1 MEKETS
7 SALFPLSV
15 NVLPGAYLPLQIF
28 EPRYID
34 MVSECLANSEGFCIV
49 LFKDDENEENKEYL
63 SHHNIATYVE
73 IVDFNKLDNG
83 LLGITVQG
91 KHKIRIEDVWK
102 QEDELLLGK
111 IEKINEEDDNLSNEP
126 EYLDLWNMVKEIT
139 NHPEIKKILEGG
151 RRINYGA
158 RALNEGGIQSL
169 PKLTFPGGMLTG
181 CEAGFLNVPKIKG
194 THLAMKSGMIA
205 ANAIFENI
213 GKKEEVDNYQSL
225 IIDHFFK

>member
-63 SHHNIATYVE
+63 PHHNIATYVE

-91 KHKIRIEDVWK
+91 KYKIRIEDVWK

-111 IEKINEEDDNLSNEP
+111 IEKINEEDDDLSNEP

-139 NHPEIKKILEGG
+139 NHPEIKKLNLDLDLNSSISVCYILASVLPLRPQEKQTILE
-151 RRINYGA
+151 
-158 RALNEGGIQSL
+158 
-169 PKLTFPGGMLTG
+169 
-181 CEAGFLNVPKIKG
+181 
-194 THLAMKSGMIA
+194 
-205 ANAIFENI
+205 FENNRD
-213 GKKEEVDNYQSL
+213 KLDYLKAL
-225 IIDHFFK
+225 IKRLGG

>member
-49 LFKDDENEENKEYL
+49 LFKDDENEENNEYL
-63 SHHNIATYVE
+63 SYHDIATYVE

-91 KHKIRIEDVWK
+91 KYKIRIEDVWK

-126 EYLDLWNMVKEIT
+126 EYLDLWNMVIEIT
-139 NHPEIKKILEGG
+139 NHPEIKKLNLDLDLNSSISVCYILASVLPLRPQEKQTILEFDNNRDKLDYLKALIKRLGG
-151 RRINYGA
+151 
-158 RALNEGGIQSL
+158 
-169 PKLTFPGGMLTG
+169 
-181 CEAGFLNVPKIKG
+181 
-194 THLAMKSGMIA
+194 
-205 ANAIFENI
+205 
-213 GKKEEVDNYQSL
+213 
-225 IIDHFFK
+225 

>member
-1 MEKETS
+1 MEKVSS

-49 LFKDDENEENKEYL
+49 LFKDDENEENNEHLPYH
-63 SHHNIATYVE
+63 SIATYVE

-111 IEKINEEDDNLSNEP
+111 IEKINEEDDNLSNDP

-139 NHPEIKKILEGG
+139 NHPEIKKLNLDLDLKSSISVCYILASVLPLRPQEKQTILE
-151 RRINYGA
+151 
-158 RALNEGGIQSL
+158 
-169 PKLTFPGGMLTG
+169 
-181 CEAGFLNVPKIKG
+181 
-194 THLAMKSGMIA
+194 
-205 ANAIFENI
+205 FENNRD
-213 GKKEEVDNYQSL
+213 KLDYLKAL
-225 IIDHFFK
+225 IKRLGG

>member
-63 SHHNIATYVE
+63 PHHNIATYVE

-91 KHKIRIEDVWK
+91 KYKIKIEDVWK

-111 IEKINEEDDNLSNEP
+111 IEKINEEDENLSNEP

-139 NHPEIKKILEGG
+139 NHPEIKKLNLDLDLNSSISVCYILASVLPLRPQEKQTILE
-151 RRINYGA
+151 
-158 RALNEGGIQSL
+158 
-169 PKLTFPGGMLTG
+169 
-181 CEAGFLNVPKIKG
+181 
-194 THLAMKSGMIA
+194 
-205 ANAIFENI
+205 FENNRD
-213 GKKEEVDNYQSL
+213 KLDYLKAL
-225 IIDHFFK
+225 IKRLGG

>member
-63 SHHNIATYVE
+63 PHHNIATYVE

-91 KHKIRIEDVWK
+91 KYKIRIEEAWK
-102 QEDELLLGK
+102 QQDELLLGK
-111 IEKINEEDDNLSNEP
+111 IEKMKEEDDNLSNEP

-139 NHPEIKKILEGG
+139 NHPEIKKLNLDLDLNSSISVCYILASVLPLRPQEKQTILE
-151 RRINYGA
+151 
-158 RALNEGGIQSL
+158 
-169 PKLTFPGGMLTG
+169 
-181 CEAGFLNVPKIKG
+181 
-194 THLAMKSGMIA
+194 
-205 ANAIFENI
+205 FENNRD
-213 GKKEEVDNYQSL
+213 KLDYLKAL
-225 IIDHFFK
+225 IKRLGG

>member
-1 MEKETS
+1 MEKVSS

-49 LFKDDENEENKEYL
+49 LFKDDENEENNEYL
-63 SHHNIATYVE
+63 SYHDIATYVE

-111 IEKINEEDDNLSNEP
+111 IEKINEEDDNLSNDP

-139 NHPEIKKILEGG
+139 NHPEIKKLNLNLDLNSSISVCYILASVLPLRPQEKQTILEFESNRDKLDYLKALIKRLGG
-151 RRINYGA
+151 
-158 RALNEGGIQSL
+158 
-169 PKLTFPGGMLTG
+169 
-181 CEAGFLNVPKIKG
+181 
-194 THLAMKSGMIA
+194 
-205 ANAIFENI
+205 
-213 GKKEEVDNYQSL
+213 
-225 IIDHFFK
+225 

>member
-34 MVSECLANSEGFCIV
+34 MISECLANSEGFCIV

-63 SHHNIATYVE
+63 PHHNIATYVE

-91 KHKIRIEDVWK
+91 KYKIRIEDVWK

-111 IEKINEEDDNLSNEP
+111 IEKINEEDDNLSDEP

-139 NHPEIKKILEGG
+139 NHPEIKKLNLDLDLNSSISVCYILASVLPLRPQEKQTILE
-151 RRINYGA
+151 
-158 RALNEGGIQSL
+158 
-169 PKLTFPGGMLTG
+169 
-181 CEAGFLNVPKIKG
+181 
-194 THLAMKSGMIA
+194 
-205 ANAIFENI
+205 FENNRD
-213 GKKEEVDNYQSL
+213 KLDYLKAL
-225 IIDHFFK
+225 IKRLGG

>member
-49 LFKDDENEENKEYL
+49 LFKDDENEENKDYL
-63 SHHNIATYVE
+63 PHHNIATYVE

-83 LLGITVQG
+83 LLGITVKG

-139 NHPEIKKILEGG
+139 NHPEIKKLNLDLDLNSSISVCYILASVLPLRPQEKQTILE
-151 RRINYGA
+151 
-158 RALNEGGIQSL
+158 
-169 PKLTFPGGMLTG
+169 
-181 CEAGFLNVPKIKG
+181 
-194 THLAMKSGMIA
+194 
-205 ANAIFENI
+205 FENNRD
-213 GKKEEVDNYQSL
+213 KLDYLKAL
-225 IIDHFFK
+225 IKRLGG

>member
-63 SHHNIATYVE
+63 PHHNIATYVE

-91 KHKIRIEDVWK
+91 KYKIRIEDVWK

-139 NHPEIKKILEGG
+139 NHPEIKKLNLDLDLKSSISVCYILASVLPLRPQEKQTILE
-151 RRINYGA
+151 
-158 RALNEGGIQSL
+158 
-169 PKLTFPGGMLTG
+169 
-181 CEAGFLNVPKIKG
+181 
-194 THLAMKSGMIA
+194 
-205 ANAIFENI
+205 FENNRD
-213 GKKEEVDNYQSL
+213 KLDYLKAL
-225 IIDHFFK
+225 IKRLGG

>member
-49 LFKDDENEENKEYL
+49 LFKDDENEENKDYL
-63 SHHNIATYVE
+63 PHHNIATYVE

-91 KHKIRIEDVWK
+91 KYKIKIEDVWK

-139 NHPEIKKILEGG
+139 NHPEIKKLNLDLDLNSSISVCYILASVLPLRPQEKQTILE
-151 RRINYGA
+151 
-158 RALNEGGIQSL
+158 
-169 PKLTFPGGMLTG
+169 
-181 CEAGFLNVPKIKG
+181 
-194 THLAMKSGMIA
+194 
-205 ANAIFENI
+205 FENNRD
-213 GKKEEVDNYQSL
+213 KLDYLKAL
-225 IIDHFFK
+225 IKRLGG

>member
-63 SHHNIATYVE
+63 PHHNIATYVE

-91 KHKIRIEDVWK
+91 KYKIKIEDVWK

-139 NHPEIKKILEGG
+139 NHPEIKKLNLDLDLNSSISVCYILASVLPLRPQEKQTILE
-151 RRINYGA
+151 
-158 RALNEGGIQSL
+158 
-169 PKLTFPGGMLTG
+169 
-181 CEAGFLNVPKIKG
+181 
-194 THLAMKSGMIA
+194 
-205 ANAIFENI
+205 FENNRD
-213 GKKEEVDNYQSL
+213 KLDYLKAL
-225 IIDHFFK
+225 IKRLGG

>member
-49 LFKDDENEENKEYL
+49 LFKDDEIEENKEYL
-63 SHHNIATYVE
+63 PHHNIATYVE

-91 KHKIRIEDVWK
+91 KYKIRIEDVWK

-111 IEKINEEDDNLSNEP
+111 IEKINEEDDNLSNDP

-139 NHPEIKKILEGG
+139 NHPEIKKLNLDLDLNSSISVCYILASVLPLRPQEKQTILE
-151 RRINYGA
+151 
-158 RALNEGGIQSL
+158 
-169 PKLTFPGGMLTG
+169 
-181 CEAGFLNVPKIKG
+181 
-194 THLAMKSGMIA
+194 
-205 ANAIFENI
+205 FENNRD
-213 GKKEEVDNYQSL
+213 KLDYLKAL
-225 IIDHFFK
+225 IKRLGG

>member
-49 LFKDDENEENKEYL
+49 LFKDEEKEENNEFLPY
-63 SHHNIATYVE
+63 HNIATYVE

-91 KHKIRIEDVWK
+91 KYKIRIEEAWK
-102 QEDELLLGK
+102 QQDELLLGK

-139 NHPEIKKILEGG
+139 NHPEIKK
-151 RRINYGA
+151 
-158 RALNEGGIQSL
+158 LNL
-169 PKLTFPGGMLTG
+169 DLD
-181 CEAGFLNVPKIKG
+181 LNSSISAVSY
-194 THLAMKSGMIA
+194 THLTLPTKA
-205 ANAIFENI
+205 
-213 GKKEEVDNYQSL
+213 
-225 IIDHFFK
+225 

>member
-1 MEKETS
+1 MEKVSS

-63 SHHNIATYVE
+63 PHHNIATYVE

-91 KHKIRIEDVWK
+91 KYKIRIEDVWK

-111 IEKINEEDDNLSNEP
+111 IEKINEEDDNLSNDP

-139 NHPEIKKILEGG
+139 NHPGIKKLTLDLDLKSSISVCYILASVLPLRPQEKQTILE
-151 RRINYGA
+151 
-158 RALNEGGIQSL
+158 
-169 PKLTFPGGMLTG
+169 
-181 CEAGFLNVPKIKG
+181 
-194 THLAMKSGMIA
+194 
-205 ANAIFENI
+205 FENNRD
-213 GKKEEVDNYQSL
+213 KLDYLKAL
-225 IIDHFFK
+225 IKRLGG

>member
-49 LFKDDENEENKEYL
+49 LFKDHFNEENNDYL
-63 SHHNIATYVE
+63 PHHKIATYVE

-91 KHKIRIEDVWK
+91 KYKIRIKDVWK
-102 QEDELLLGK
+102 KEDEL
-111 IEKINEEDDNLSNEP
+111 
-126 EYLDLWNMVKEIT
+126 
-139 NHPEIKKILEGG
+139 
-151 RRINYGA
+151 
-158 RALNEGGIQSL
+158 
-169 PKLTFPGGMLTG
+169 
-181 CEAGFLNVPKIKG
+181 
-194 THLAMKSGMIA
+194 
-205 ANAIFENI
+205 
-213 GKKEEVDNYQSL
+213 
-225 IIDHFFK
+225 

>member
-63 SHHNIATYVE
+63 PHHNIATYVE

-91 KHKIRIEDVWK
+91 KYKIRIEDVWK

-111 IEKINEEDDNLSNEP
+111 IEKINEEDDNLSNDP
-126 EYLDLWNMVKEIT
+126 EYLDLWNMVKEII
-139 NHPEIKKILEGG
+139 NHPEIKKLNLDLDLKSSISVCYILASVLPLRPQEKQTILE
-151 RRINYGA
+151 
-158 RALNEGGIQSL
+158 
-169 PKLTFPGGMLTG
+169 
-181 CEAGFLNVPKIKG
+181 
-194 THLAMKSGMIA
+194 
-205 ANAIFENI
+205 FENNRD
-213 GKKEEVDNYQSL
+213 KLDYLKAL
-225 IIDHFFK
+225 IKRLGG

>member
-49 LFKDDENEENKEYL
+49 LFKDDDNEENKEYL
-63 SHHNIATYVE
+63 PHHNIATYVE

-91 KHKIRIEDVWK
+91 KYKIRIEDVWK
-102 QEDELLLGK
+102 QEDELLIGK

-139 NHPEIKKILEGG
+139 NHPEIKKLNLDLDLNSSISVCYILASVLPLRPQEKQTILE
-151 RRINYGA
+151 
-158 RALNEGGIQSL
+158 
-169 PKLTFPGGMLTG
+169 
-181 CEAGFLNVPKIKG
+181 
-194 THLAMKSGMIA
+194 
-205 ANAIFENI
+205 FENNRD
-213 GKKEEVDNYQSL
+213 KLDYLKAL
-225 IIDHFFK
+225 IKRLGG

>member
-1 MEKETS
+1 MNKEIIS
-7 SALFPLSV
+7 PLFPLTI
-15 NVLPGAYLPLQIF
+15 NVLPGAFLPLQIF

-49 LFKDDENEENKEYL
+49 LFKDEENEENKEYL
-63 SHHNIATYVE
+63 PHHNIATYVE

-91 KHKIRIEDVWK
+91 KYKIKIEDVWK

-139 NHPEIKKILEGG
+139 NHPEIKKLNLDLDLNSSISVCYVLASVLPLRPQEKQTILE
-151 RRINYGA
+151 
-158 RALNEGGIQSL
+158 
-169 PKLTFPGGMLTG
+169 
-181 CEAGFLNVPKIKG
+181 
-194 THLAMKSGMIA
+194 
-205 ANAIFENI
+205 FENNRD
-213 GKKEEVDNYQSL
+213 KLDYLKAL
-225 IIDHFFK
+225 IKRLGG

>member
-28 EPRYID
+28 EPRYLD
-34 MVSECLANSEGFCIV
+34 MISECLANSEGFCIV

-63 SHHNIATYVE
+63 PHHNIATYVE

-91 KHKIRIEDVWK
+91 KYKIRIEDVWK

-139 NHPEIKKILEGG
+139 NHPEIKKLNLDLDLNSSISVCYILASVLPLRPQEKQTILE
-151 RRINYGA
+151 
-158 RALNEGGIQSL
+158 
-169 PKLTFPGGMLTG
+169 
-181 CEAGFLNVPKIKG
+181 
-194 THLAMKSGMIA
+194 
-205 ANAIFENI
+205 FENNRD
-213 GKKEEVDNYQSL
+213 KLDYLKAL
-225 IIDHFFK
+225 IKRLGG

>member
-1 MEKETS
+1 MEKVSS

-63 SHHNIATYVE
+63 PHHNIATYVE

-91 KHKIRIEDVWK
+91 KYKIRIEDVWK

-139 NHPEIKKILEGG
+139 NHPEIKKLNLDLDLNSSISVCYILASVLPLRPQEKQTILE
-151 RRINYGA
+151 
-158 RALNEGGIQSL
+158 
-169 PKLTFPGGMLTG
+169 
-181 CEAGFLNVPKIKG
+181 
-194 THLAMKSGMIA
+194 
-205 ANAIFENI
+205 FENNRD
-213 GKKEEVDNYQSL
+213 KLDYLKAL
-225 IIDHFFK
+225 IKRLGG

>member
-63 SHHNIATYVE
+63 PHHNIATYVE

-91 KHKIRIEDVWK
+91 KYKIRIEDVWK

-139 NHPEIKKILEGG
+139 NHPEIKKLNLDLDLNSSISVCYILASVLPLRPQEKQTILE
-151 RRINYGA
+151 
-158 RALNEGGIQSL
+158 
-169 PKLTFPGGMLTG
+169 
-181 CEAGFLNVPKIKG
+181 
-194 THLAMKSGMIA
+194 
-205 ANAIFENI
+205 FENNRD
-213 GKKEEVDNYQSL
+213 KLDYLKVL
-225 IIDHFFK
+225 IKRLGG

>member
-63 SHHNIATYVE
+63 PYHNIATYVE

-91 KHKIRIEDVWK
+91 KYKIRIEDVWK

-139 NHPEIKKILEGG
+139 NHPEIKKLNLDLDLNSSISVCYILASVLPLRPQEKQTILE
-151 RRINYGA
+151 
-158 RALNEGGIQSL
+158 
-169 PKLTFPGGMLTG
+169 
-181 CEAGFLNVPKIKG
+181 
-194 THLAMKSGMIA
+194 
-205 ANAIFENI
+205 FENNRD
-213 GKKEEVDNYQSL
+213 KLDYLKAL
-225 IIDHFFK
+225 IKRLGG